1 MTPLA
6 PPPARLARRVPRG
19 PVRLATLIVCLLAA
33 LGAGRCAKHPGGAT
47 DVLKTAAAVTALS
60 PAQAAEGRPVEI
72 HGRVTFFDGEWRLLT
87 VQDQTGVLV
96 VDPGEDGYFS
106 NEGEEAVITGRTTV
120 RDGQIVVLGPKLTS
134 LSRKPREVGPRTPI
148 ADVLGG
154 GRDGRRVE
162 IGGVVREATMSQARL
177 RLVVADGD
185 RRIVTWIRVGSVSDA
200 SQFVGHPVR
209 VRGVPLR
216 ATPLARQR
224 GESELFLDSL
234 GDVLHDRPS
243 QIDTTVVT
251 DAATVRRLSVGDTAL
266 RHRVRLR
273 GLVTYYDPAWRLV
286 FVQDDTAGVYVNT
299 EGATSPFAVGDA
311 VEVEGETDTGGFAP
325 SVTNATIRAA
335 GTTRAW
341 PAPAAPPLDA
351 IRSGAYDSQ
360 WVVVTGVIRRVSLD
374 KAKHLF
380 FELRTGGVTFYGQV
394 PTFTGPEPDHLVDA
408 QVTVHAVVGS
418 IANSRRQL
426 TGLQLFV
433 PSLADITVD
442 RPALG
447 DPFRADLRPIDRLL
461 RFVPEETAGRRV
473 RVRGTVT
480 LVRGTRVFISDGT
493 GALEMRLPKPPDFA
507 LGALVEAVGFPT
519 TGAFSLLLENA
530 AARQIGTGPPV
541 EPVTLNG
548 RRLAGGAADAQVV
561 EIEARLVERVTT
573 PEGPTL
579 LLEANGVPFNAVL
592 DPQVTP
598 AALEPLLPG
607 SRVRVRGVCT
617 VSVVNEGI
625 QKRGRSFQVLVP
637 RENRVEVLQA
647 PAFWNAGRALALV
660 GVLAGLIV
668 LALAW
673 VFVLRTR
680 VDKQTRALVVAKE
693 SAEAASRAKSEFV
706 ANMSHEIRTP
716 MNGVLGMAELL
727 SATPLTPDQKQYL
740 DTVRSSASTLLRV
753 INDVLD
759 FSKIEAGRLELTRTA
774 FDVRAILRECL
785 PGLALAAHRK
795 GIDLAWRVE
804 PDVPSAVGDPER
816 LRQVIVNLVGNA
828 VKFTETGEVVVRVRV
843 VDAAAKTAT
852 GGAPR
857 GRQLDLSVTDT
868 GIGIP
873 PEKQALVF
881 DAFTQADGSTSR
893 KYGGTGLGLSI
904 SVRLVEMMG
913 GELTVESAAGQG
925 STFRV
930 RLPIEDPAEVPAA
943 PPRWLEGIR
952 ALVVATPGGTRG
964 ITAALLRDWGAEVQ
978 TADDQF
984 GAVAVASHGG
994 QPCHLAV
1001 LDSGV
1006 LDDNPAQVSAALRSF
1021 WPQVS
1026 SVVLVASDLTP
1037 EELASQ
1043 RAGGVPSMT
1052 KPLRQGAF
1060 ATAIASA
1067 LPDRAEQ
1074 GGALIEKRRAERE
1087 RAAAATRVSAGSSL
1101 RVLLAED
1108 NAVNQRVAV
1117 AMLSKRGH
1125 SVHVVGNGREALE
1138 SVFAEPFDVVLMDVQ
1153 MPEMN
1158 GFEATTAIRQREGQ
1172 DGGRRTP
1179 IVAMTAHAM
1188 AGDKERCLE
1197 AGMDGY
1203 VTKPV
1208 NREVLIAEVERLAAE
1223 RRVA

>member
-1 MTPLA
+1 MTPPLPPLARLTRRA
-6 PPPARLARRVPRG
+6 PPGRPR
-19 PVRLATLIVCLLAA
+19 LAA
-33 LGAGRCAKHPGGAT
+33 LLVCLAAALAGARCAPRPGAAAE
-47 DVLKTAAAVTALS
+47 VLKTAAAVSALD
-60 PAQAAEGRPVEI
+60 ARQAAEGRPVEI
-72 HGRVTFFDGEWRLLT
+72 RGRVTFFDGEWRLLT
-87 VQDQTGVLV
+87 IQDQTGVLV
-96 VDPGEDGYFS
+96 VDPGEDGYFT
-106 NEGEEAVITGRTTV
+106 NEGEEAIITGRTTV
-120 RDGQIVVLGPKLTS
+120 RDGQILVQGPKLTS
-134 LSRKPREVGPRTPI
+134 LSRKPREVGPRTPM

-154 GRDGRRVE
+154 RRDGRRVE
-162 IGGVVREATMSQARL
+162 IRGTVSEAVMSQARL
-177 RLVVADGD
+177 RLEVADGD

-216 ATPLARQR
+216 ATVGARQR
-224 GESELFLDSL
+224 RQSELFVDSL
-234 GDVLHDRPS
+234 GDVLHDRPA
-243 QIDTTVVT
+243 QIDTTVLT

-266 RHRVRLR
+266 RHRVHLR
-273 GLVTYYDPAWRLV
+273 GVVTYYDPAWRLV

-311 VEVEGETDTGGFAP
+311 VEVEGQTDTGGFAP
-325 SVTNATIRAA
+325 SVVNATIRAA
-335 GTTRAW
+335 GHARPW

-360 WVVVTGVIRRVSLD
+360 WVVLTGLIRRVSLD
-374 KAKHLF
+374 RAKHLF

-394 PTFTGPEPDHLVDA
+394 PSYAGPEPEHLVDA
-408 QVTVHAVVGS
+408 LVTVHAVVGS
-418 IANSRRQL
+418 IPNSRRQL

-433 PSLADITVD
+433 PRLADITVD

-447 DPFRADLRPIDRLL
+447 DPFRAELRPIDRLL
-461 RFVPEETAGRRV
+461 RFAPEENAGRRV

-480 LVRGTRVFISDGT
+480 LVRGTRAFISDGT
-493 GALEMRLPKPPDFA
+493 GALEMRLPKPPEFGA
-507 LGALVEAVGFPT
+507 GALVEAVGFPT
-519 TGAFSLLLENA
+519 TGLFSLVLENA
-530 AARQIGTGPPV
+530 AARRVGTGPPV
-541 EPVTLNG
+541 EPVTLSA

-592 DPQVTP
+592 DPRVTP
-598 AALEPLLPG
+598 AAMEPLLPG

-617 VSVVNEGI
+617 VSVGNDGI
-625 QKRGRSFQVLVP
+625 QRRGRSFQVLVP
-637 RENRVEVLQA
+637 AESAVEVLQA
-647 PAFWNAGRALALV
+647 PAFWTAGRALSLV
-660 GVLAGLIV
+660 AVLAGAIV

-673 VFVLRTR
+673 VVVLRTR
-680 VDKQTRALVVAKE
+680 VDRQTRALVVAKE

-804 PDVPSAVGDPER
+804 PDVPSAFGDPER

-828 VKFTETGEVVVRVRV
+828 VKFTEAGEVVVRVRLV
-843 VDAAAKTAT
+843 GPAT
-852 GGAPR
+852 GASDQR
-857 GRQLDLSVTDT
+857 RRIDLSVTDT

-913 GELTVESAAGQG
+913 GELTVESAVGRG

-930 RLPIEDPAEVPAA
+930 RLPIEEPAEVPAA
-943 PPRWLEGIR
+943 PPTWLQGIR
-952 ALVVATPGGTRG
+952 ALVVATPGGTRD
-964 ITAALLRDWGAEVQ
+964 ITTALLRDWSADVQ

-984 GAVAVASHGG
+984 GAVAVAGHGG
-994 QPCHLAV
+994 QPCDLAV

-1006 LDDNPAQVSAALRSF
+1006 LDDNPAQVSAALRTH
-1021 WPQVS
+1021 WPQVA

-1037 EELASQ
+1037 EELDSQ

-1060 ATAIASA
+1060 ATAIAAA

-1074 GGALIEKRRAERE
+1074 GGALIEKRRAERV

-1125 SVHVVGNGREALE
+1125 SVHVVENGRDALE

-1158 GFEATTAIRQREGQ
+1158 GFEATAAIRERERRE
-1172 DGGRRTP
+1172 GGRRHTP

-1188 AGDKERCLE
+1188 AGDRERCLE

-1208 NREVLIAEVERLAAE
+1208 NRERLIAEVERLAAE
-1223 RRVA
+1223 GREQVA